1 MENFLD
7 TFVDG
12 YLWFFAN
19 LIWINILL
27 GLLLVFF
34 ERRSPTTTWLWLMVL
49 TFLPGIGFIL
59 YLFLGQDLSKKKM
72 FKSKEEED
80 NCFHILVDE
89 QTEELEKDEFYF
101 KDPNFLNYEDL
112 IKMHLIS
119 SESFFTQDNK
129 VEIFFE
135 GETKFK
141 VLLESI
147 AEAREYI
154 HMQYYIFKYDGIG
167 KEIVEAL
174 CKKAQE
180 GVEVKLLY
188 DGMGGRKVGKSCVK
202 KLKEAGVEV
211 GVFFPPFVP
220 LLSLRINY
228 RNHRKICI
236 IDGKEAYVGGLNV
249 GDEYLGLSKKFGYWR
264 DTHLKIKGSAIS
276 SLQWRFFLDWRFATG
291 KAIGICHSYLAEE
304 DTLGST
310 GVQIVSSGPD
320 SKWPSIK
327 DGYLKMISNAKEKV
341 FIETPYFIPDDS
353 IFEALRLAGL
363 SGLDVRVMIPCKPDH
378 PFVYWASMSYI
389 GELLQAGVKF
399 YTYEKG
405 FLHSKVILMD
415 SFVSSV
421 GTANL
426 DIRSFKLNF
435 EVNAFIYDEGIN
447 LKLTD
452 KFLEDLI
459 YCKEITL
466 EDYNK
471 RSNIVKIKESFSRLL
486 SPIL

>member
-1 MENFLD
+1 MDYIFN
-7 TFVDG
+7 G
-12 YLWFFAN
+12 YLWIFR
-19 LIWINILL
+19 NILWL
-27 GLLLVFF
+27 NIIFAILLVFF
-34 ERRSPTTTWLWLMVL
+34 ERRNPTSTWLWIMVL

-59 YLFLGQDLSKKKM
+59 YLFLGQDLSKKRL
-72 FKSKEEED
+72 FKTKEEED
-80 NCFHILVDE
+80 YCFRDMVIIQEEEIDNDE
-89 QTEELEKDEFYF
+89 YRYR
-101 KDPNFLNYEDL
+101 DPNYIEYEDL

-119 SESFFTQDNK
+119 SESFFTQDNN
-129 VEIFFE
+129 VEIYFE
-135 GETKFK
+135 GEEKFK
-141 VLLESI
+141 ALLESI
-147 AEAREYI
+147 NEAKGYI
-154 HMQYYIFKYDGIG
+154 HMQYYIFKSDGLGRRI
-167 KEIVEAL
+167 IDAL
-174 CKKAQE
+174 CKKAEE
-180 GVEVKLLY
+180 GIEVKLLY
-188 DGMGGRKVGKSCVK
+188 DGMGGRKLAKKCIR

-211 GVFFPPFVP
+211 AIFLPPFVP

-249 GDEYLGLSKKFGYWR
+249 GNEYLGLSKKFGYWR

-291 KAIGICHSYLAEE
+291 KELGICQSYLAEE
-304 DTLGST
+304 GSLGST
-310 GVQIVSSGPD
+310 GIQIVSSGPD

-327 DGYLKMISNAKEKV
+327 DGYLKMISNAREKV

-378 PFVYWASMSYI
+378 LFVYWASMSYI
-389 GELLQAGVKF
+389 GELLQAGVRF

-415 SFVSSV
+415 DFVSSV

-435 EVNAFIYDEGIN
+435 EVNAFIYDETIN

-452 KFLEDLI
+452 KFLSDLE

-471 RSNIVKIKESFSRLL
+471 RSKIVKIKESFSRLL